1 MGLLDRIFR
10 IGKSEANAV
19 VDKMED
25 PSKMSD
31 QIIRELRENYQ
42 QAIEGEAQIKAIA
55 LGHRSE
61 ESKSKTKAAEW
72 EKKANDLLDMID
84 KGSLET
90 EKGNELA
97 SKAAEEA
104 DNATKQANEF
114 AGMAIKEEAALK
126 VMDAKIKKIKDQIS
140 ETENRAEM
148 LKARAKTADVS
159 EKINKTLSSV
169 DTDGL
174 MATLDRMDKKVTAQ
188 EFTAQAYAEID
199 DSTMSTSQEIDSI
212 IGKNSGNSAL
222 EALKAKRA
230 AKTQPVVT
238 PTGKNEP
245 CL

>member
-1 MGLLDRIFR
+1 MGIFDRLFR

-19 VDKMED
+19 VDKLED
-25 PSKMSD
+25 PSKISD

-55 LGHRSE
+55 LGHRSDE
-61 ESKSKTKAAEW
+61 AKARTKAAEW
-72 EKKANDLLDMID
+72 EKKANDLLDMMD
-84 KGSLET
+84 HGKLDA

-97 SKAAEEA
+97 GKAAEESQ
-104 DNATKQANEF
+104 NALKQADEL
-114 AGMAIKEEAALK
+114 ASMAAKEEAAIK
-126 VMDAKIKKIKDQIS
+126 VMDAKIKKIKDQIADA
-140 ETENRAEM
+140 ENRAEM

-174 MATLDRMDKKVTAQ
+174 MATLDRMDKKVTSQ

-199 DSTMSTSQEIDSI
+199 DVTMSTTQEIDSI
-212 IGKNSGNSAL
+212 IGKNSSNSAL
-222 EALKAKRA
+222 DALKAKRA
-230 AKTQPVVT
+230 TKTSPVV
-238 PTGKNEP
+238 GSAEP